1 MIKTIH
7 FFGLILFAC
16 LAMFA
21 RADTIDDF
29 IRSEM
34 QRQHIPG
41 LALGIFRNGSIISLR
56 TYGLADLEQQ
66 LAVRR
71 DTLFQ
76 SASLGKMFTA
86 AAIMQLAET
95 SRLALDDPIRRHFPD
110 APPDWQDITVRH
122 LLTHT
127 AGLGIARLDLHRD
140 YREDQLLQAL
150 YAAPRAFPAGAQFSY
165 RNEGYILL
173 GILVARASG
182 QPYSA
187 YLRQHIFHPAGM
199 NSARVVSDTDIPA
212 PRANGY
218 YSPALA
224 KLRRIVDSKLHLQ
237 QAPRYA
243 PIFEA
248 TGDGALWLS
257 LSDFAAWDA
266 VVARRALLTRASWQQ
281 ILRPVRLNDGRE
293 QPYGLGWEIRTLGD
307 HTVIGHNG
315 AWQGFATEMRR
326 YDADGMTFVI
336 LTNHI
341 DADTD
346 ALIQGVAERHDPR
359 YRQR

>member
-1 MIKTIH
+1 MPV
-7 FFGLILFAC
+7 
-16 LAMFA
+16 

-29 IRSEM
+29 IRTEM

-41 LALGIFRNGSIISLR
+41 LALGICRNGSVISLR
-56 TYGLADLEQQ
+56 TYGFADLERQ

-86 AAIMQLAET
+86 AAIMHLAET
-95 SRLALDDPIRRHFPD
+95 GRLAPDDPIRRHLPD

-127 AGLGIARLDLHRD
+127 AGLGTARLDLHRD

-150 YAAPRAFPAGAQFSY
+150 YAAPRAFPAGARFAY

-199 NSARVVSDTDIPA
+199 NSARVLSDPDIPA

-218 YSPALA
+218 HSALLA
-224 KLRRIVDSKLHLQ
+224 KLTRIVGGKPHLQ

-243 PIFEA
+243 PVFDT
-248 TGDGALWLS
+248 TGDGALWLG
-257 LSDFAAWDA
+257 LSDYAAWDA
-266 VVARRALLTRASWQQ
+266 VVAHRALLTRSSWQQ
-281 ILRPVRLNDGRE
+281 ILRPARLNDGRE
-293 QPYGLGWEIRTLGD
+293 QPYGFGWEIRTLGN
-307 HTVIGHNG
+307 HTLIGHNG

-326 YDADGMTFVI
+326 YDEDGITFVI
-336 LTNHI
+336 LANHI

-346 ALIQGVAERHDPR
+346 TLIQGVAERHDPS